1 MNQHPHILDRQ
12 KTALLIIDVQEA
24 INAVMHTGD
33 LVVESVVKL
42 IKACRILS
50 VPIFITEQYPK
61 GLGPTETKVMDAL
74 AGQTPIQKMNFSCCR
89 SDDLVSQLRA
99 AGAKQVIVVGIESHV
114 CVLQTS
120 LDLTA
125 LDFQVH
131 LPKEATSSR
140 KEMDYLTALERM
152 QNTGVII
159 TTVEAALFELLEKA
173 GTPEFRE
180 VSRLIK

>member
-1 MNQHPHILDRQ
+1 MIQHPHILDRQ
-12 KTALLIIDVQEA
+12 KTALLVIDVQEA

-42 IKACRILS
+42 IKACKILS

-61 GLGPTETKVMDAL
+61 GLGPTETKVREVLGD
-74 AGQTPIQKMNFSCCR
+74 QIPIQKMSFSCCH

-99 AGAKQVIVVGIESHV
+99 VGAKQVIVAGIESHV
-114 CVLQTS
+114 CVLQTA
-120 LDLTA
+120 LDLIA
-125 LDFQVH
+125 MGFQVH

-152 QNTGVII
+152 QNAGVII
-159 TTVEAALFELLEKA
+159 TTVEASLFELLEEA